1 MNVELKVTPDKYL
14 PYRYAGASGD
24 FNPIHIDREFAEQV
38 GLPSTILHGLWSMA
52 QVARACTNAAGGDP
66 RSLKRLSV
74 QFRGMGFPEQEVAV
88 TGSVKEEG
96 ERARGDRRR
105 GRPGRQPDHPERRGR
120 AGDLL
125 VGLRHNRGVEITSR
139 QRFLLHKVVEA
150 HRELDQPVGS
160 KWIAEQDDVPWGP
173 STVRAELANL
183 EEVGLLEHPHTSAGR
198 VPTDRGYR
206 VYVDEIL
213 AGRTLPVPSKQ
224 FELTS
229 MRREVDEAMR
239 ATSEQLSQVTNLL
252 ALVTA
257 PPIGTATIR
266 RVEVLLLQPQ
276 VAMVVIITSTGGVT
290 KRIISYDTPVDPG
303 LVDWASSYLNEALGG
318 LDVGSRM
325 LQSRLMVDGGA
336 EQLFLATL
344 APAFTELEDTA
355 GSTLFMEGAARLL
368 SEHRIDELS
377 QIGALMEVLEHRRA
391 LLGVLRESLAE
402 PNVYLK
408 IGSENAAPALRSLSL
423 VAANYGLA
431 RRNLGAVSVIGP
443 LRMDYPG
450 AIIAVRQAASEL
462 SRFVA
467 EVYDE

>member
-1 MNVELKVTPDKYL
+1 VPL
-14 PYRYAGASGD
+14 
-24 FNPIHIDREFAEQV
+24 
-38 GLPSTILHGLWSMA
+38 
-52 QVARACTNAAGGDP
+52 
-66 RSLKRLSV
+66 
-74 QFRGMGFPEQEVAV
+74 
-88 TGSVKEEG
+88 
-96 ERARGDRRR
+96 
-105 GRPGRQPDHPERRGR
+105 
-120 AGDLL
+120 
-125 VGLRHNRGVEITSR
+125 TSR
-139 QRFLLHKVVEA
+139 QTFLLRKLVEA

-173 STVRAELANL
+173 STVRAELAKL
-183 EEVGLLEHPHTSAGR
+183 EEVGLVEHPHTSAGR

-206 VYVDEIL
+206 VYVDEIMS
-213 AGRTLPVPSKQ
+213 GGSLPVLRKRL
-224 FELTS
+224 ELTT

-257 PPIGTATIR
+257 PPIETATIR

-290 KRIISYDTPVDPG
+290 KRVISYDAPVDPG
-303 LVDWASSYLNEALGG
+303 LVEWASSYLNEALGG
-318 LDVGSRM
+318 LDVGSRV
-325 LQSRLMVDGGA
+325 LQSRLQVEGQA
-336 EQLFLATL
+336 ERGFLATL
-344 APAFTELEDTA
+344 APAFTELEETA
-355 GSTLFMEGAARLL
+355 ESTLFMEGATRLL
-368 SEHRIDELS
+368 SEHRVQELE
-377 QIGALMEVLEHRRA
+377 QIGAIMEVLEHRRA
-391 LLGVLRESLAE
+391 LLSVLRESLSE
-402 PNVYLK
+402 PNVYLR
-408 IGSENAAPALRSLSL
+408 IGSENAAPELRSMTM

>member
-1 MNVELKVTPDKYL
+1 VALTP
-14 PYRYAGASGD
+14 
-24 FNPIHIDREFAEQV
+24 
-38 GLPSTILHGLWSMA
+38 
-52 QVARACTNAAGGDP
+52 
-66 RSLKRLSV
+66 
-74 QFRGMGFPEQEVAV
+74 
-88 TGSVKEEG
+88 
-96 ERARGDRRR
+96 
-105 GRPGRQPDHPERRGR
+105 RQ
-120 AGDLL
+120 
-125 VGLRHNRGVEITSR
+125 T
-139 QRFLLHKVVEA
+139 FLLRKLVEA
-150 HRELDQPVGS
+150 HRELDQPIGS

-173 STVRAELANL
+173 STVRAELAKL
-183 EEVGLLEHPHTSAGR
+183 EDSGLLEHPHTSAGR

-206 VYVDEIL
+206 IYVDEL
-213 AGRTLPVPSKQ
+213 LTEGRLPVPRKPL
-224 FELTS
+224 ELTT

-239 ATSEQLSQVTNLL
+239 TTTEQLSQVTNLL

-257 PPIGTATIR
+257 PPIETATIR

-276 VAMVVIITSTGGVT
+276 VAMVVVITSTGGVT
-290 KRIISYDTPVDPG
+290 KRIVSYDAPVDPG

-325 LQSRLMVDGGA
+325 LQARLAGDGGPGP
-336 EQLFLATL
+336 EQDFLATL
-344 APAFTELEDTA
+344 APAFTELEETA
-355 GSTLFMEGAARLL
+355 ESTLFMDGAARLL
-368 SEHRIDELS
+368 SEHRLDELS

-391 LLGVLRESLAE
+391 LLGVLRESLSE
-402 PNVYLK
+402 PNVYLR
-408 IGSENAAPALRSLSL
+408 IGSENAAPELRSLSL

>member
-1 MNVELKVTPDKYL
+1 
-14 PYRYAGASGD
+14 
-24 FNPIHIDREFAEQV
+24 
-38 GLPSTILHGLWSMA
+38 
-52 QVARACTNAAGGDP
+52 
-66 RSLKRLSV
+66 
-74 QFRGMGFPEQEVAV
+74 
-88 TGSVKEEG
+88 
-96 ERARGDRRR
+96 
-105 GRPGRQPDHPERRGR
+105 
-120 AGDLL
+120 
-125 VGLRHNRGVEITSR
+125 VEITSR

-150 HRELDQPVGS
+150 HRKLDQPVGS

-213 AGRTLPVPSKQ
+213 AGKALAVPGKQ
-224 FELTS
+224 FELSS

-325 LQSRLMVDGGA
+325 LQSRLMVDGAA
-336 EQLFLATL
+336 EQQFLATL

-368 SEHRIDELS
+368 SEHRLDELS

-391 LLGVLRESLAE
+391 LLGVLRESLTE

>member
-1 MNVELKVTPDKYL
+1 VALTP
-14 PYRYAGASGD
+14 
-24 FNPIHIDREFAEQV
+24 
-38 GLPSTILHGLWSMA
+38 
-52 QVARACTNAAGGDP
+52 
-66 RSLKRLSV
+66 
-74 QFRGMGFPEQEVAV
+74 
-88 TGSVKEEG
+88 
-96 ERARGDRRR
+96 
-105 GRPGRQPDHPERRGR
+105 RQ
-120 AGDLL
+120 
-125 VGLRHNRGVEITSR
+125 T
-139 QRFLLHKVVEA
+139 FLLRKVVEA
-150 HRELDQPVGS
+150 HRELDTPIGS
-160 KWIAEQDDVPWGP
+160 KWLAEQDDVPWGP

-206 VYVDEIL
+206 VYVDEL
-213 AGRTLPVPSKQ
+213 MTGGALPVPSKRL
-224 FELTS
+224 ELTT

-257 PPIGTATIR
+257 PPIETATIR

-290 KRIISYDTPVDPG
+290 KRVISYETPVDPG
-303 LVDWASSYLNEALGG
+303 LVEWASSYLNEALGG
-318 LDVGSRM
+318 LDVGSRT
-325 LQSRLMVDGGA
+325 LQSRLQVEGRA
-336 EQLFLATL
+336 EQEFLRTL

-355 GSTLFMEGAARLL
+355 ESTLFMEGAARLL
-368 SEHRIDELS
+368 SEHRMQELE
-377 QIGALMEVLEHRRA
+377 QIGAIMQVLEHRRA

-402 PNVYLK
+402 PNVYLR
-408 IGSENAAPALRSLSL
+408 IGSENVAPELRSMSM

-443 LRMDYPG
+443 MRMDYPG
-450 AIIAVRQAASEL
+450 AIIAVRQAATEL

>member
-1 MNVELKVTPDKYL
+1 VALK
-14 PYRYAGASGD
+14 
-24 FNPIHIDREFAEQV
+24 
-38 GLPSTILHGLWSMA
+38 
-52 QVARACTNAAGGDP
+52 P
-66 RSLKRLSV
+66 R
-74 QFRGMGFPEQEVAV
+74 Q
-88 TGSVKEEG
+88 T
-96 ERARGDRRR
+96 
-105 GRPGRQPDHPERRGR
+105 
-120 AGDLL
+120 
-125 VGLRHNRGVEITSR
+125 
-139 QRFLLHKVVEA
+139 FLLRKVVEA
-150 HRELDQPVGS
+150 HREFDQPIGS

-173 STVRAELANL
+173 STVRGELAKL
-183 EEVGLLEHPHTSAGR
+183 EDVGLLEHPHTSAGR

-206 VYVDEIL
+206 VYVDEL
-213 AGRTLPVPSKQ
+213 MTGGALPVLRKRL
-224 FELTS
+224 ELTT

-257 PPIGTATIR
+257 PPIETATIR

-290 KRIISYDTPVDPG
+290 KRVISYDAPVDRG
-303 LVDWASSYLNEALGG
+303 LVEWASSYLNEALGG
-318 LDVGSRM
+318 LDVGSRT
-325 LQSRLMVDGGA
+325 LQSRLQVDGRA
-336 EQLFLATL
+336 EQEFLRTL

-355 GSTLFMEGAARLL
+355 ESTLFMEGAARLL
-368 SEHRIDELS
+368 SEHRMQELE
-377 QIGALMEVLEHRRA
+377 QIGAIMEVLEHRRA

-402 PNVYLK
+402 PNVYLR
-408 IGSENAAPALRSLSL
+408 IGSENEAPELRSMSM

-450 AIIAVRQAASEL
+450 AIIAVRQAANEL